1 MNTSD
6 QLDRRMAVSPPSLCP
21 PPEPYSYGI
30 KVGTTLHL
38 SGQVALDPSG
48 VIVGSTVGEQAEQVW
63 ENILAVLEEAG
74 GSAVD
79 IVKVLYY
86 LADIRDFDQ
95 EMVVRRRVFEGLVL
109 PAVTGIQVAALGLP
123 GLLLEVDVTA
133 ELAQ

>member
-1 MNTSD
+1 MDTS
-6 QLDRRMAVSPPSLCP
+6 QEQDRRVAISPPSLCA

-30 KVGTTLHL
+30 KVGRTLHL
-38 SGQVALDPSG
+38 AGQVALDPSG
-48 VIVGSTVGEQAEQVW
+48 AIVGSTVGEQAEQVW

-74 GSAVD
+74 GGAAD

-86 LADIRDFDQ
+86 LADIRDFEQ
-95 EMVVRRRVFEGLVL
+95 EMVVRRRVFDGLVL

-133 ELAQ
+133 ELSQ

>member
-1 MNTSD
+1 
-6 QLDRRMAVSPPSLCP
+6 
-21 PPEPYSYGI
+21 
-30 KVGTTLHL
+30 
-38 SGQVALDPSG
+38 
-48 VIVGSTVGEQAEQVW
+48 VIVGSTVGEQAEKVW
-63 ENILAVLEEAG
+63 ENILVVLEEAG